1 MKNKKTETILNYLK
15 TTGMEISARDIASH
29 LGYGTAEVSIEM
41 SRAFKAGAVSRVLR
55 KIGRHHIYFYRAIG
69 KKHGMEQKTAI
80 SLSERIAL
88 MDAPVFAAVKRRQEA
103 SCKV

>member
-1 MKNKKTETILNYLK
+1 MKNEKTETILNYLK

-55 KIGRHHIYFYRAIG
+55 KIGRHHVYFYAFG
-69 KKHGMEQKTAI
+69 KKRMETGI